1 LRVVEAL
8 NGNPNGAE
16 ENRLMADLADAAKSP
31 SVLQW
36 RIRVVQLDPTNL
48 KNYLAWANSELEL
61 GEPEMALQALRQA
74 PAGAEVDVGRQ
85 NLSAVALKQTLR
97 VWLRLRASFENK

>member
-1 LRVVEAL
+1 
-8 NGNPNGAE
+8 NGAE

-74 PAGAEVDVGRQ
+74 PAGAKVETAKFERGCCRG
-85 NLSAVALKQTLR
+85 NPFCGSG
-97 VWLRLRASFENK
+97 ENKTGGSAHIATKRIL